1 LREKL
6 LISKDHNTVIA
17 SETIARMI
25 GTLVKDTELPEI
37 QGRKTGY

>member
-6 LISKDHNTVIA
+6 LISKNHNTVIA
-17 SETIARMI
+17 SETIARI
-25 GTLVKDTELPEI
+25 GTLVKDTELPEN